1 MKEIFIRRSIRK
13 YKDKKI
19 NKEDLEKILRAAMQ
33 APSARNQKPWHFL
46 VCDNKEVMTKVSD
59 ELPNVSMAKSA
70 DLLIVFMA
78 QKDNLLIP
86 DKFEQDMSACIQN
99 SLLEAC
105 HLGIGSCW
113 CGIYPDKVRMSKTI
127 NIFNIKDYEPFAIVT
142 FGYPENEEDMKFI
155 ERYDESRIHYYK

>member
-1 MKEIFIRRSIRK
+1 MKEIFERRSIRK

-19 NKEDLEKILRAAMQ
+19 SKNDLEKILRAGMQ

-46 VCDNKEVMTKVSD
+46 VCDNKEKMLEVS
-59 ELPNVSMAKSA
+59 EHLPNVSMAKSA

-78 QKDNLLIP
+78 NKDGLLIP

-99 SLLEAC
+99 TLLEAS

-113 CGIYPDKVRMSKTI
+113 CGIYPDKDRMAKTI
-127 NIFNIKDYEPFAIVT
+127 SLFDIKDYEPFAIVT
-142 FGYPENEEDMKFI
+142 FGYPEKEEDIKFV